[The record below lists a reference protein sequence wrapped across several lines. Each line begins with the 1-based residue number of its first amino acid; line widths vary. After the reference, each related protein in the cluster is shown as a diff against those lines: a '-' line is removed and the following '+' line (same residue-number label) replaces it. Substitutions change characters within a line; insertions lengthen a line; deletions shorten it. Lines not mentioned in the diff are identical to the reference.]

1 MQSSRLTV
9 KGGCSRSASSGQ
21 APVSSFT
28 GTKLW
33 ARRGKPLSWLS
44 TERNWCSSGNWVSQ
58 SLWSQNQPASISIH
72 HLLLLHQ
79 WVSKPLSSVSMF
91 YTLHPLTESGSRRQ
105 ACSCTEETSRQ
116 PPNLRR
122 CALTSDEDGLS
133 DVGKDFID
141 IESTRNKLL
150 WDSDMSPG
158 HDNGINDKLTD
169 I

>member
-1 MQSSRLTV
+1 MQSSRRTV

-33 ARRGKPLSWLS
+33 ARRGKPLSWLN

-105 ACSCTEETSRQ
+105 ACSCTEETSRKRVSLPIWDAAPWPAMKMVWAMWEKTLSILNQ
-116 PPNLRR
+116 PQQAFMGLRYKPW
-122 CALTSDEDGLS
+122 S
-133 DVGKDFID
+133 
-141 IESTRNKLL
+141 
-150 WDSDMSPG
+150 W
-158 HDNGINDKLTD
+158 
-169 I
+169 